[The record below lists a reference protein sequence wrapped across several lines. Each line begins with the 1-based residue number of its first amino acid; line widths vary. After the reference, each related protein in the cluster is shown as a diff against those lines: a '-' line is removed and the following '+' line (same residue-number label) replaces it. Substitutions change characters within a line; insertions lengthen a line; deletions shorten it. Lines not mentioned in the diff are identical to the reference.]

1 MTKLLWCAGLVLA
14 TLIILLLREPAAKRT
29 AAPTAPGT
37 LHASESPV
45 SGHVATTQTN
55 AVPISVPPA
64 VPPAQPLRSANAALL
79 RFVDKS
85 VGPGQPPRL
94 SPDFL
99 AEVPRLTTPD
109 EIAAVVHVME
119 DWSDDDTVRNE
130 AINLLRRSNVAG
142 LDARLMALLDRPYEP
157 ERIRTFFTQHLG
169 LDLAACGAKPAREP
183 LRTRLAL
190 ALDDRHTAVRR
201 EALSALVDVRDG
213 EALARLARG
222 LDDPAMNG
230 MQDLAIY
237 LYQRIDDH
245 QFLAQIRAHAN
256 SGDLQVRIAAIYVL
270 GEWRDEQ
277 SRTLF
282 TTAAA
287 AKTYALQRAGEMALQ
302 KLPQADA
309 SGSAAPAAF

>member
-1 MTKLLWCAGLVLA
+1 MMTKFLWCAGLMLA
-14 TLIILLLREPAAKRT
+14 TLIVLVLRPSTAKRSVAL
-29 AAPTAPGT
+29 AAPDT
-37 LHASESPV
+37 LHAAASPAA
-45 SGHVATTQTN
+45 GPAATIQSN
-55 AVPISVPPA
+55 AVPPA
-64 VPPAQPLRSANAALL
+64 VTPAPPLQSANAALL

-85 VGPGQPPRL
+85 AAPGQPPRL

-119 DWSDDDTVRNE
+119 DWSDDDTVRHE

-142 LDARLMALLDRPYEP
+142 LDARLIALLDRRYEP

-190 ALDDRHTAVRR
+190 ALDDRHLAVRR
-201 EALSALVDVRDG
+201 EALSALVEVRDG

-222 LDDPAMNG
+222 LDDPALSG

-237 LYQRIDDH
+237 LYQRVDDR
-245 QFLAQIRAHAN
+245 QRLAQIRARATA
-256 SGDLQVRIAAIYVL
+256 GDQQVRIAAIYVL
-270 GEWRDEQ
+270 GEWRDEP
-277 SRTLF
+277 SRALF
-282 TTAAA
+282 SAAA
-287 AKTYALQRAGEMALQ
+287 AAASHALKRAGEMALE
-302 KLPQADA
+302 KLPQVDGAHP
-309 SGSAAPAAF
+309 AAPTAF